1 MENPD
6 EQIGVRP
13 VRMKPLLL
21 SMILGFGHAYQIR
34 IFPHQ
39 KTAILIPVTRADK
52 DRDGLVRVGD
62 TNTYTQS

>member
-1 MENPD
+1 MDNPD

-21 SMILGFGHAYQIR
+21 SMILGFGREHQIR

-39 KTAILIPVTRADK
+39 KTAILIPVTKADK

-62 TNTYTQS
+62 TNTYTS